1 MDFNN
6 KGSKHSFGPA
16 AFDTDERISS
26 LFQPDTV
33 LAAQYLET
41 ARRKI
46 ILEPEKQLLLAVLE
60 DGIKCFQE
68 NVAATT
74 AKRKQLFAEAEEWI
88 LERDRDWLFSF
99 ENACDVLGL
108 NPAYLRQ
115 GLLRWKSRKLR
126 QSESGVPG
134 SSNKLAS

>member
-1 MDFNN
+1 MEFNN
-6 KGSKHSFGPA
+6 KGSKHAFGPA

-60 DGIKCFQE
+60 DGINCFQE
-68 NVAATT
+68 NAAATT

-99 ENACDVLGL
+99 ENACEVLRL

-126 QSESGVPG
+126 QSDSSVPG

>member
-6 KGSKHSFGPA
+6 KGSKPSFGPA

-126 QSESGVPG
+126 QSESRVPG

>member
-1 MDFNN
+1 MEFNN
-6 KGSKHSFGPA
+6 KGSKHASGPVGL
-16 AFDTDERISS
+16 DTDERIGS

-33 LAAQYLET
+33 LAAQYLDT
-41 ARRKI
+41 VRRKI

-60 DGIKCFQE
+60 DGINCFQE

-74 AKRKQLFAEAEEWI
+74 AKRKQLFAEAEDWI
-88 LERDRDWLFSF
+88 LDSDRDWLFSF

-115 GLLRWKSRKLR
+115 GLLRWKLRKLQ
-126 QSESGVPG
+126 QSESAVNRL
-134 SSNKLAS
+134 SNKLAS